1 MPCTKVVLG
10 VTAVSLCRPAILL
23 PSFLFGWY
31 GCFLLAT
38 TTAVSNHHW
47 ENRQPRP
54 TVNRRSQRWAAA
66 SFRQQHQ
73 QLIQQTLSISAIY
86 LCLYR
91 PAFSFIFFP
100 SLSLLL
106 SLFPLPLIFCSP
118 FSSKLLLTASHA
130 HSHTHNQTGAN
141 SFDELCFLLSLVAAQ
156 ILSYLALLLLPE
168 CGFHNSFAFQGRSVH
183 SFIRN
188 WGLQK
193 RKNLFIFFLCRLP
206 QLRKITIL
214 MCHL

>member
-10 VTAVSLCRPAILL
+10 VTADSLCRPAILL

-91 PAFSFIFFP
+91 PAFSFIF
-100 SLSLLL
+100 SLLFPFFFL
-106 SLFPLPLIFCSP
+106 SSP
-118 FSSKLLLTASHA
+118 FHSSSAV
-130 HSHTHNQTGAN
+130 HSRPSSFSLPATHTHTHTTKRAPTR
-141 SFDELCFLLSLVAAQ
+141 STSCASCWASLQ
-156 ILSYLALLLLPE
+156 
-168 CGFHNSFAFQGRSVH
+168 
-183 SFIRN
+183 
-188 WGLQK
+188 
-193 RKNLFIFFLCRLP
+193 RKFFLILHSCCCLSAAF
-206 QLRKITIL
+206 TIL
-214 MCHL
+214 LHFKADQCIHLSEIGGCKRGKIFLFSFCAGYHNWEKSQF